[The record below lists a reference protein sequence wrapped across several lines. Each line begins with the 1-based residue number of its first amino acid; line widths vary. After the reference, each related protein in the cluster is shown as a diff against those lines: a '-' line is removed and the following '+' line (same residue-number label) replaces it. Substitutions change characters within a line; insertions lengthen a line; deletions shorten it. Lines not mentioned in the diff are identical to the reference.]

1 MSEETRISPPE
12 APRRRTIETPL
23 REGTFDYQDL
33 LKGSDYGPPIRVLP
47 EVNVIKVGG
56 QSVFDRGREAV
67 WPVVEE
73 IAACAQ
79 QHQIIVGMG
88 GGTRS
93 RHAYSIGLELGLPT
107 GIIAAIGA
115 STSLQNAHLMQILL
129 AKHGGILTSF
139 EEFEKLPLYLRVG
152 CIPIMVGM
160 PPFHH
165 WERPPVTGRIPANRT
180 DAGVYL
186 MAEFLG
192 ARSMIYVK
200 DEDGLY
206 TDDPKKNRD
215 AAFIPKISAQELL
228 ARDPTDLAV
237 ERVVLEYLQRAV
249 YVREVQIVNGLKPGV
264 LTRAL
269 AGEHVGTII
278 SAASTR

>member
-1 MSEETRISPPE
+1 MTMNTPARK
-12 APRRRTIETPL
+12 TIPTPL
-23 REGTFDYQDL
+23 RDGTLDAPDL
-33 LKGSDYGPPIRVLP
+33 LAGSEYGPPIRVLP

-56 QSVFDRGREAV
+56 QSFFDRGRAAV
-67 WPVVEE
+67 WPLVEE
-73 IAACAQ
+73 IAACAGK
-79 QHQIIVGMG
+79 HQFIIGMG

-93 RHAYSIGLELGLPT
+93 RHAYSLGLELGLPT
-107 GIIAAIGA
+107 GILAAMGA
-115 STSLQNAHLMQILL
+115 STALQNAHLMQMLL

-139 EEFEKLPLYLRVG
+139 EEFEKLPLYLRAG

-165 WERPPVTGRIPANRT
+165 WERPPETGRIPANRT

-186 MAEFLG
+186 TAEFLG

-206 TDDPKKNRD
+206 TDDPKKN
-215 AAFIPKISAQELL
+215 AGATFIPKITAQELL
-228 ARDPTDLAV
+228 DMNPNDLV
-237 ERVVLEYLQRAV
+237 IERVVLEYMKQASH
-249 YVREVQIVNGLKPGV
+249 VRSVQIVNGLKRGM

-269 AGEHVGTII
+269 NGEHVGTVIL
-278 SAASTR
+278 A

>member
-1 MSEETRISPPE
+1 MSANTPARK
-12 APRRRTIETPL
+12 TIPTPL
-23 REGTFDYQDL
+23 REGTLDADNL
-33 LKGSDYGPPIRVLP
+33 LVEAEYGPPIRVLP
-47 EVNVIKVGG
+47 DVNVLKVGG
-56 QSVFDRGREAV
+56 QSFFDRGRAAV
-67 WPVVEE
+67 APLVEE
-73 IAACAQ
+73 IAACAKT
-79 QHQIIVGMG
+79 HQLLIGMG

-93 RHAYSIGLELGLPT
+93 RHAYSLGLELGLPT
-107 GIIAAIGA
+107 GILAAMGA
-115 STSLQNAHLMQILL
+115 STALQNAHLMQMLL

-165 WERPPVTGRIPANRT
+165 WERPPETGRIPANRT
-180 DAGVYL
+180 DAGVFL

-192 ARSMIYVK
+192 ARSMIYIK

-215 AAFIPKISAQELL
+215 AKFIPRITAQELL
-228 ARDPTDLAV
+228 DMDPNDLV
-237 ERVVLEYLQRAV
+237 LERVVLGYLLKAHH
-249 YVREVQIVNGLKPGV
+249 VRSVQIVNGLKSGY

-278 SAASTR
+278 SAE